1 MILLKNKLMKVLI
14 LILNLIVY
22 YNQVIVLHSRVLL
35 INHKI
40 MLIIILVFLKNRKK
54 ILYSIYLMKYYTEI
68 INNYVFRLLIKL
80 NNLQNLKIKR
90 SIY

>member
-54 ILYSIYLMKYYTEI
+54 ILYSIY
-68 INNYVFRLLIKL
+68 
-80 NNLQNLKIKR
+80 
-90 SIY
+90 